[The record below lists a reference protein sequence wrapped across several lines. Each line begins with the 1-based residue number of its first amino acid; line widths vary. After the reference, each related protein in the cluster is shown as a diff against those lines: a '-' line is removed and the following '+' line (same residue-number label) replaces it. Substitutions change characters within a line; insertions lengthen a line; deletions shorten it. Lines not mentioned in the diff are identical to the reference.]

1 MNEIPGKN
9 IYIEQ
14 LKEMFSNIERDTEW
28 DIFGEML
35 WGYFFTHHEPNK
47 LEEARAILIS
57 QGYNY
62 VDIYL
67 SDKDEPSEPD
77 MYWLHIEK
85 VENHTPSSLDNTNN
99 ELYLFAHNLG
109 LDSYDGMDVGPVNK

>member
-35 WGYFFTHHEPNK
+35 W
-47 LEEARAILIS
+47 
-57 QGYNY
+57 
-62 VDIYL
+62 
-67 SDKDEPSEPD
+67 
-77 MYWLHIEK
+77 
-85 VENHTPSSLDNTNN
+85 
-99 ELYLFAHNLG
+99 EL
-109 LDSYDGMDVGPVNK
+109 K